1 MYFVIAGGGEVG
13 FHLAK
18 ALLEAG
24 HETMVIESDR
34 RRAQFIEENLGSVVL
49 NAPADEGRFQVE
61 AGCQRADAVIAVT
74 GEDPANLVICQL
86 AKWKCNVPR
95 VIARV
100 NDPKNEI
107 VFKALGIDETISS
120 MPSALNTI
128 SFFGSFTRAMTRGT
142 LHFHLA
148 NWQMTRFA
156 GSSPVTAMTASAR
169 WQPASTWK
177 RPSSA
182 GALSTTDPR
191 CSSMNCARRRSLSM
205 SMISCPASRSAFAR
219 WNPTSPPPAMTKY

>member
-18 ALLEAG
+18 ALLEAN
-24 HETMVIESDR
+24 HEVMLLESDR
-34 RRAQFIEENLGSVVL
+34 RRAQVIQEHLGSVVL
-49 NAPADEGRFQVE
+49 NAPADEGRYQME

-86 AKWKCNVPR
+86 AKWKCHVPR

-120 MPSALNTI
+120 TRVLMGVIEQELPTGGFLPLMPLTGSHLELIEAEIAGGTPSANKAI
-128 SFFGSFTRAMTRGT
+128 RALG
-142 LHFHLA
+142 L
-148 NWQMTRFA
+148 
-156 GSSPVTAMTASAR
+156 P
-169 WQPASTWK
+169 
-177 RPSSA
+177 A
-182 GALSTTDPR
+182 GAAVGGVVRKGVVLQTDLDTKLEVGDRIIVLS
-191 CSSMNCARRRSLSM
+191 
-205 SMISCPASRSAFAR
+205 
-219 WNPTSPPPAMTKY
+219 PTADEGKVRKALFG